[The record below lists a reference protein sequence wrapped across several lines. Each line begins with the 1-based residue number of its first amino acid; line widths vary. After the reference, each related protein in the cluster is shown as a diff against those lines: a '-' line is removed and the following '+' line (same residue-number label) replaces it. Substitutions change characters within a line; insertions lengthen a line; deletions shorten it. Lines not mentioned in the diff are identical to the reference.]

1 MCAPPRST
9 GLPPRSTR
17 APPGACSGA
26 HRSPREP
33 TCMCAPPPQHRPP
46 APQHPGASWSLQR
59 GPPEPTGAHVHVRPL
74 PAPPPRGDSL
84 SSFASPGMVPTAPP
98 RPQARTGAESPG
110 DPKTREHR
118 DDTDSRTCALEKTP
132 ARSEPVPRPDRVGA
146 WVYIGYISKP
156 VFAVL

>member
-1 MCAPPRST
+1 MGRAAVTRNSQKKGPSAPSHCQQLERLPENRDKASGRSPWPQRDPA
-9 GLPPRSTR
+9 GPEDPGD
-17 APPGACSGA
+17 PGA
-26 HRSPREP
+26 
-33 TCMCAPPPQHRPP
+33 P
-46 APQHPGASWSLQR
+46 A
-59 GPPEPTGAHVHVRPL
+59 VH
-74 PAPPPRGDSL
+74 PRG
-84 SSFASPGMVPTAPP
+84 VK
-98 RPQARTGAESPG
+98 ARTGAESPG